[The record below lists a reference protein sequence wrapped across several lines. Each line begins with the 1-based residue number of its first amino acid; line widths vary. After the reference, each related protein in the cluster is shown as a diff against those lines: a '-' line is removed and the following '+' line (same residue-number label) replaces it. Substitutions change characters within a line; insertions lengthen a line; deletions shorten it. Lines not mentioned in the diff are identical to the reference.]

1 MKEKTEKQKK
11 ENLSKK
17 VVLYMLKVVA
27 KEKPVYFVPFAM
39 YFITN
44 LMRKVE
50 TIILPKF
57 LIDALV
63 GLFNGED
70 LSYYLQRAILFAGI
84 TVGMQFAASVIEHL
98 AGRIQNYY
106 NEWFNLYFELKV
118 NEHAMKI
125 DFEHT
130 ENPQVLDQLH
140 KAKEGMSWY
149 SGNVYGILYQ
159 LFNIINNVVVIL
171 GVITIIAISCPLII
185 PIEVVSIGLCAIFN
199 RKINLLEIKSFQ
211 GLAKQNRIFGYIFW
225 ELSDFTYGKDVRL
238 YNSADHFN
246 KRAEK
251 HLDEQVK
258 IWRNQA
264 EGTKRQQYIIN
275 IITAITSG
283 LTYFYIGLKAVKKV
297 VSIGDF
303 SMLVSATSNL
313 GQSFDAI
320 IKSFQEISKR
330 SSYVQQYFDF
340 MEYPDALQKGSLGI
354 KKDGDHQIEF
364 KNVSFKYPRSD
375 EYVLEN
381 VNITIPSGQHLAVV
395 GLNGAGKTTFIKLL
409 FRLYDVTS
417 GEILVDG
424 INIKDYA
431 EEEYRKLI
439 AVVFQDFK
447 LFCFTVKENI
457 AFSLDADQSGI
468 DEVLRQA
475 GLYDEVQTM
484 PHKELTYMWKGF
496 EKDGIEF
503 SGGQKQKTALARAL
517 YKNAP
522 LVILDEP
529 TAALDPIA
537 EADIYSRFNTT
548 LAGGRTAIYI
558 SHRLSSCKFCDK
570 IAVFSEHTIKEY
582 GSHTQLMK
590 IKDGIYHNMFETQAK
605 QYRKK

>member
-1 MKEKTEKQKK
+1 MKEKSKK
-11 ENLSKK
+11 EKLSKK

-27 KEKPVYFVPFAM
+27 KEKLVYFVPFGL
-39 YFITN
+39 YFIAN
-44 LMRKVE
+44 LLHKAE
-50 TIILPKF
+50 AIILPKF

-70 LSYYLQRAILFAGI
+70 VSYYLRRAIIFSGI
-84 TVGMQFAASVIEHL
+84 TLITQFVANVIEHF

-106 NEWFNLYFELKV
+106 NEWFNLYFEVKV

-125 DFEHT
+125 DYEHT
-130 ENPQVLDQLH
+130 ENPEVLDQLH

-159 LFNIINNVVVIL
+159 LFNIINNVVVMV

-185 PIEVVSIGLCAIFN
+185 PILAIEMGLCAIFN
-199 RKINLLEIKSFQ
+199 HRINMIELKSFQ

-246 KRAEK
+246 KRATE
-251 HLDEQVK
+251 HLDEQVR
-258 IWRNQA
+258 IWKNQA
-264 EGTKRQQYIIN
+264 DGTKKQSYIIN
-275 IITAITSG
+275 IITSITGS
-283 LTYFYIGLKAVKKV
+283 LTYFYIGLKAVKKL

-303 SMLVSATSNL
+303 SMLISATSTL
-313 GQSFDAI
+313 GACFDAI
-320 IKSFQEISKR
+320 IRSFQEINKR

-340 MEYPDALQKGSLGI
+340 MEYPDALQKGSLDI
-354 KKDGDHQIEF
+354 KKDGDHLIEF
-364 KNVSFKYPRSD
+364 KNVSFKFPRSE

-381 VNITIPSGQHLAVV
+381 VSITIPSGQHLAVV

-409 FRLYDVTS
+409 CRLYDVTS

-431 EEEYRKLI
+431 EEEYRKLM

-447 LFCFTVKENI
+447 LFCFTLKENI
-457 AFSLDADQSGI
+457 AFDIEAQQNGI
-468 DEVLRQA
+468 DEVLKLS
-475 GLYDEVQTM
+475 GLYDDVQKM
-484 PHKELTYMWKGF
+484 PRKELTYMWKGF
-496 EKDGIEF
+496 EEDGIEF
-503 SGGQKQKTALARAL
+503 SGGQKQKAAIARAL

-522 LVILDEP
+522 IVILDEP

-537 EADIYSRFNTT
+537 EADVYSKFNTT

-570 IAVFSEHTIKEY
+570 IAVFSEKTIKEY
-582 GSHTQLMK
+582 GSHKELMK
-590 IKDGIYHNMFETQAK
+590 IKEGIYRNMFETQAK

>member
-1 MKEKTEKQKK
+1 MKEKSKK
-11 ENLSKK
+11 EKLSKK

-27 KEKPVYFVPFAM
+27 KEKPVYFVPFGL
-39 YFITN
+39 YFIAN
-44 LMRKVE
+44 LLHKAE
-50 TIILPKF
+50 AIILPKF

-70 LSYYLQRAILFAGI
+70 VSYYLRRAIIFAGI
-84 TVGMQFAASVIEHL
+84 TLITQFVANVIEHF

-106 NEWFNLYFELKV
+106 NEWFNLYFEVKV

-125 DFEHT
+125 DYEHT
-130 ENPQVLDQLH
+130 ENPEVLDQLH

-159 LFNIINNVVVIL
+159 LFNIINNVVVMV

-185 PIEVVSIGLCAIFN
+185 PILAIEMGLCAIFN
-199 RKINLLEIKSFQ
+199 HRINMIELKSFQ

-238 YNSADHFN
+238 YNSAEHFN
-246 KRAEK
+246 KRATE
-251 HLDEQVK
+251 HLDEQVR
-258 IWRNQA
+258 IWKNQA
-264 EGTKRQQYIIN
+264 DGTKKQSYIIN
-275 IITAITSG
+275 IITSITGS
-283 LTYFYIGLKAVKKV
+283 LTYFYIGLKAVKKL

-303 SMLVSATSNL
+303 SMLVSATSTL
-313 GQSFDAI
+313 GACFDAI
-320 IKSFQEISKR
+320 IRSFQEINKR

-340 MEYPDALQKGSLGI
+340 MEYPDALQKGSLDI
-354 KKDGDHQIEF
+354 KKDGDHLIEF
-364 KNVSFKYPRSD
+364 KNVSFKYPRSE

-381 VNITIPSGQHLAVV
+381 VSITIPSGQHLAVV

-409 FRLYDVTS
+409 CRLYDVTS

-431 EEEYRKLI
+431 EEEYRKLM

-447 LFCFTVKENI
+447 LFCFTLKENI
-457 AFSLDADQSGI
+457 AFDIEAQQNGI
-468 DEVLRQA
+468 DEVLKLS
-475 GLYDEVQTM
+475 GLYDDVQKM
-484 PHKELTYMWKGF
+484 PRKELTYMWKGF
-496 EKDGIEF
+496 EEDGIEF
-503 SGGQKQKTALARAL
+503 SGGQKQKAAIARAL

-522 LVILDEP
+522 IVILDEP

-537 EADIYSRFNTT
+537 EADVYSKFNTT

-570 IAVFSEHTIKEY
+570 IAVFSDKTIKEY
-582 GSHTQLMK
+582 GSHKELMK
-590 IKDGIYHNMFETQAK
+590 IKEGIYRNMFETQAK